1 MAQKTVSLVIP
12 AYNEE
17 QRIVPFLASIA
28 EYAKNNPGNITEVI
42 VVDDGS
48 SDATSAVGAKA
59 GTVISGF
66 RVIQHD
72 QNQGKGAAVQ
82 TGVLEARGDYIIFM
96 DADGATD
103 IAELPKIIAAL
114 ENVDIAVGNRWM
126 AGAQTERHS
135 LLRTLSGFM
144 YRNYMALFG
153 LGAIDTMCGFKGYK
167 ANVARDLYR
176 DLQEKRWLFD
186 TEIAYRAVKR
196 GYSIKNFPIKWES
209 KDGSKLDTATLIKSA
224 LNILPL
230 VQDIKKQ
237 ERDRLKVA
245 L

>member
-17 QRIVPFLASIA
+17 QRIVPFLASIGS
-28 EYAKNNPGNITEVI
+28 YLKTHQDDLCEVLI
-42 VVDDGS
+42 VDDGS
-48 SDATSAVGAKA
+48 ADDTFMQSSAVGMY
-59 GTVISGF
+59 VPGF
-66 RVIQHD
+66 RVIQHNK
-72 QNQGKGAAVQ
+72 NQGKGAAVQ
-82 TGVLEARGDYIIFM
+82 TGVMAAQGDYIVFM

-103 IAELPKIIAAL
+103 ISELPKMMDAL
-114 ENVDIAVGNRWM
+114 EHADIAIGNRWM

-135 LLRTLSGFM
+135 ALRALSGFM

-167 ANVARDLYR
+167 ANVARDLYC

-196 GYSIKNFPIKWES
+196 GYSIKNFPITWES

-230 VQDIKKQ
+230 VRDIKKQ

>member
-1 MAQKTVSLVIP
+1 MAKNTLSLVVP

-17 QRIVPFLASIA
+17 QRIAPFLASIA
-28 EYAKNNPGNITEVI
+28 KYVKSHPEDISEVI

-48 SDATSAVGAKA
+48 SDATASVATTAGA
-59 GTVISGF
+59 SLPGF
-66 RVIQHD
+66 RLIRQD
-72 QNQGKGAAVQ
+72 KNQGKGAAVQ
-82 TGVLEARGDYIIFM
+82 TGVMAAQGDYIVFM

-103 IAELPKIIAAL
+103 IAELPKMIAAL
-114 ENVDIAVGNRWM
+114 QHADIAVGNRWM
-126 AGAQTERHS
+126 NGAQTARHS
-135 LLRTLSGFM
+135 LLRALSGFM

-153 LGAIDTMCGFKGYK
+153 LNAIDTMCGFKGYT

-186 TEIAYRAVKR
+186 TEIAYRGLKR
-196 GYSIKNFPIKWES
+196 GYTIKNFPITWES

-230 VQDIKKQ
+230 VRGIKKQ
-237 ERDRLKVA
+237 EINRLKIA

>member
-28 EYAKNNPGNITEVI
+28 QYAKTHPESITEVL

-48 SDATSAVGAKA
+48 SDAT
-59 GTVISGF
+59 GTVASEAGKNLPGF
-66 RVIQHD
+66 RLITHQ

-82 TGVLEARGDYIIFM
+82 TGIMAAQGDYIIFM
-96 DADGATD
+96 DADGATG
-103 IAELPKIIAAL
+103 IAELPKMIAAL
-114 ENVDIAVGNRWM
+114 ENADIAVGNRWM

-153 LGAIDTMCGFKGYK
+153 LAAIDTMCGFKGYK

-196 GYSIKNFPIKWES
+196 GYVIKNFPIQWES
-209 KDGSKLDTATLIKSA
+209 KDGSKLTTATLIKSA

-230 VQDIKKQ
+230 VQDVKKQ